1 MRSLAPRSNGS
12 KCSWLTAI
20 SSKQKSSGMPSMPQG
35 RAFGSKTPTISLP
48 ASYRKY
54 EMAS

>member
-12 KCSWLTAI
+12 KCSRLTAI
-20 SSKQKSSGMPSMPQG
+20 SSKQKSFGMPSIPQG
-35 RAFGSKTPTISLP
+35 RAFGSKTPTISSP

>member
-12 KCSWLTAI
+12 KCSRLAAI

-35 RAFGSKTPTISLP
+35 RAFGSKTPTISLS
-48 ASYRKY
+48 ASYLKY
-54 EMAS
+54 EIAS